1 MDDRLRFAELITYR
15 EIIGEEPT
23 LTGLHTILKKYQRR
37 EVIFLFS
44 KLNCLLGTWENTP
57 KFDLD
62 VRFSDYLLSDFKVEL
77 QKIRSAKSEKVAFS
91 RLSILFLVKQ
101 ACLACP
107 EDGLPPNTRSAHS
120 DMGVCVLMANDLLLP
135 FVPSPSDDILKRMA
149 NLLPFA
155 DYISHD
161 EYAMEIGRS
170 QTMFNSILDTPALTA
185 RSDFLDIRTL
195 FQDSMGLDQE
205 TFCGLVFACA
215 SKFLNVKLEE
225 LEKNPELA
233 VIRNTYFDKS
243 KISPDK
249 ITKFFSKM
257 TCTETALVTKMQ
269 EWKDRPKDDLT
280 LFQAY
285 PLLEIAKDIHA
296 CLDPGFLVDK
306 AGRSLYWTLF
316 SETPPNQRGK
326 LSTFWGAVFENYV
339 NQILKVSYSAG
350 GTMIPEPQFSNGDA
364 AFDACIVEGRNLLV
378 FEHKSSVIRADAK
391 YGGDVSKL
399 KAELDLKFIEG
410 DADGK
415 KGLSQLSSYIS
426 RFLGGDNVGGVSAQD
441 INRIYPVLVC
451 LESTMLAPYLGRY
464 INERFNTVFS
474 RRNFRQVVTPV
485 FILGISDV
493 ENLLGYLQSF
503 ALTDIFESYHS
514 KNKSMLTS
522 ISRSEVPLLKNVEPE
537 RNIVRER
544 YSEFADRMEQAFFG
558 EVHSEPNDL
567 QRK

>member
-1 MDDRLRFAELITYR
+1 MRFAELITYR

-23 LTGLHTILKKYQRR
+23 LASLHAILKKYQRR

-44 KLNCLLGTWENTP
+44 KLNCLLGTWKNTP

-62 VRFSDYLLSDFKVEL
+62 AQFSDYLLGSFKVDL

-107 EDGLPPNTRSAHS
+107 ENGLLLTSRTAHS

-135 FVPSPSDDILKRMA
+135 FVPSPSDDLLKRMA

-161 EYAMEIGRS
+161 EYVIEIGRS
-170 QTMFNSILDTPALTA
+170 QTMFGSILDTPALTA
-185 RSDFLDIRTL
+185 RSDFLDIRAL
-195 FQDSMGLDQE
+195 FQDRIGLDQE
-205 TFCGLVFACA
+205 TFCGLIFGCA

-243 KISPDK
+243 KISHDK
-249 ITKFFSKM
+249 IVQFFSKM
-257 TCTETALVTKMQ
+257 TCTETALATKME

-306 AGRSLYWTLF
+306 AGRGLYWTLF
-316 SETPPNQRGK
+316 SETPQDQRGK
-326 LSTFWGAVFENYV
+326 LSTFWGAIFEHYV
-339 NQILKVSYSAG
+339 NHILKESYSAG
-350 GTMIPEPQFSNGDA
+350 GTMIPEPKFSNGDA
-364 AFDACIVEGRNLLV
+364 AFDACIVEDRNLLV
-378 FEHKSSVIRADAK
+378 FEHKSSVMRADAK
-391 YGGDVSKL
+391 YAGDVSKL

-415 KGLSQLSSYIS
+415 KGLSQLSSHIS
-426 RFLGGDNVGGVSAQD
+426 RFLGGDSVGGVSVQG
-441 INRIYPVLVC
+441 ITKIYPVLVC
-451 LESTMLAPYLGRY
+451 LESTMVAPYLGRY
-464 INERFNTVFS
+464 INERFNTIFS

-485 FILGISDV
+485 FTLGISDL

-522 ISRSEVPLLKNVEPE
+522 MSRSDVPLLKNAEPK
-537 RNIVRER
+537 RNIVREQ
-544 YSEFADRMEQAFFG
+544 YSEFAERMERALFG
-558 EVHSEPNDL
+558 EVPPKDP
-567 QRK
+567 Q